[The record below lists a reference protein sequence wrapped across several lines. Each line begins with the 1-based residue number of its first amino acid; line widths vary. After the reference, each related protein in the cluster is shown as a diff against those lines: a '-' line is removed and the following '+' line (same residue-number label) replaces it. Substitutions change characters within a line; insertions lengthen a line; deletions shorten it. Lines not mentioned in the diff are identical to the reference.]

1 MGTKQK
7 KNKFKLFALMPFR
20 EEFDDVYMLIKD
32 AAIETEESLATNIY
46 CSRAD
51 EILGPGKITDQIIQA
66 ISEADIIVADI
77 SDNNPNVMYELGLA
91 HTMKKASIIIS
102 QDVHNSPFDVK
113 DFRMI
118 LYNRNR
124 LVKDLRHPLASSLKN
139 MIAGGLT
146 ATGSVA
152 NKLDGA
158 PKPPETS
165 NVFISYSH
173 VDSDVLNRVLVHLK
187 PLEKQGMID
196 LWVDTRI
203 KAGEKWEERIK
214 NALSSAKVAIL
225 LVSADFLASDFIV
238 DNELPPLLS
247 AAEQDGTK
255 ILPVIVKP
263 SRFLRDENLAKFQAV
278 NDPQIP
284 VIKMS
289 EVEREELFVR
299 VAEIVEFY
307 HK

>member
-1 MGTKQK
+1 
-7 KNKFKLFALMPFR
+7 
-20 EEFDDVYMLIKD
+20 MLIKD
-32 AAIETEESLATNIY
+32 AAVETEESLSTNIY

-51 EILGPGKITDQIIQA
+51 EIVGPGKITDQIIQA
-66 ISEADIIVADI
+66 IREADIIIADI

-91 HTMKKASIIIS
+91 HTMSKPAIIIS

-118 LYNRNR
+118 LYNRSR
-124 LVKDLRHPLASSLKN
+124 LVKDLRHPLVSSLN
-139 MIAGGLT
+139 TLIVSGLKPPEFVSINQ
-146 ATGSVA
+146 G
-152 NKLDGA
+152 GA
-158 PKPPETS
+158 PKPPERS

-214 NALSSAKVAIL
+214 SALSSAKVAIL

-247 AAEQDGTK
+247 SAEEEGTK

-278 NDPQIP
+278 NDPQMP

-289 EVEREELFVR
+289 EVECEELFVQ